1 MGSNKLGDRIKTYRE
16 KNGLSI
22 EELAQRTG
30 FDISFIEAVEEQDLY
45 PSLGPLLKISRTLGV
60 RLGTFMDDD
69 IGHDPLIILQ
79 KDRKESMS
87 MHTNGDKA
95 ASHTYYSLGRGKTD
109 RHMEPFHIVIAP
121 GGEDKSLSTH
131 EGEEFIYVLK
141 GQVELLYGKQQ
152 HVLEAGDSLY
162 INSVMPH
169 YVGNPGAEPAEI
181 CAVLYFPE
189 D

>member
-1 MGSNKLGDRIKTYRE
+1 MGSKKLGDRIRTYRE
-16 KNGLSI
+16 KNGMSVAD
-22 EELAQRTG
+22 LAERTG
-30 FDISFIEAVEEQDLY
+30 YEVSFIESVEEKDVY
-45 PSLGPLLKISRTLGV
+45 PSLGPLLKISRALGV

-69 IGHDPLIILQ
+69 IGKDPVVISQ

-87 MHTNGDKA
+87 MHPSEDKA

-121 GGEDKSLSTH
+121 GAEDKSLSSH
-131 EGEEFIYVLK
+131 EGEEFIYVLN
-141 GQVELLYGKQQ
+141 GQLELLYGKTQ
-152 HVLEAGDSLY
+152 HVLGAGDSLY

-169 YVGNPGAEPAEI
+169 YVGNPGEVPAEI